1 MNRKVL
7 LAIAAVL
14 AAGAATAARAAEK
27 QVTPAEAIL
36 TCVPADAIIA
46 VRVRMTQ
53 LAASDDWKRL
63 TADPKCP
70 YRKFVRDWPLAID
83 PEKDIADAIFIVAAD
98 VGGGERK
105 EPRAGAVLYLTRD
118 TNIDNLFRSRP
129 REVNM
134 PVAARV
140 FRAPGDLL
148 VAWQGPR
155 WIHIGNREY
164 ITRALGGGPPP
175 CDATGEAFWRTT
187 LDAPGEIIMAYRQT
201 EAVRQMAEKTR
212 IEAVERLLKPPVT
225 REKAHEFIGFDFG
238 SRLGLDILTATL
250 RLDLSREADA
260 LEVAG
265 TFASDEAAACVGAN
279 LAYAE
284 PSVRAAVTAAA
295 QTAKGPPPAAAVQ
308 AETIYRVTYQ
318 GKEGRL
324 TATRAAIDR
333 LVSLAAPAPR
343 K

>member
-1 MNRKVL
+1 MSRNVL
-7 LAIAAVL
+7 LAVTVVL
-14 AAGAATAARAAEK
+14 TAGAATAARAAEK

-46 VRVRMTQ
+46 VRVRMMQ
-53 LAASDDWKRL
+53 LAATDAWKRL

-70 YRKFVRDWPLAID
+70 YRKFVRDWPLALD

-187 LDAPGEIIMAYRQT
+187 LDAPGEVIMAYRQT

-225 REKAHEFIGFDFG
+225 REKAREFIGFDFG

-265 TFASDEAAACVGAN
+265 SFASDEAAACVGAN

-295 QTAKGPPPAAAVQ
+295 QPAKGPPPAAAQQ
-308 AETIYRVTYQ
+308 AAPLYSVKYQ
-318 GKEGRL
+318 GREGRL

>member
-1 MNRKVL
+1 VNKNTL
-7 LAIAAVL
+7 LAMMIILV
-14 AAGAATAARAAEK
+14 AGAVTVTRAAE
-27 QVTPAEAIL
+27 TPETPGEAIL
-36 TCVPADAIIA
+36 ACVPADALA
-46 VRVRMTQ
+46 AARVRMVQ
-53 LAASDDWKRL
+53 LAATDVWKRL

-70 YRKFVRDWPLAID
+70 YRKFVRDWPLALD

-98 VGGGERK
+98 VVGGGERK
-105 EPRAGAVLYLTRD
+105 EPRVGAVLYLARD

-134 PVAARV
+134 PAVAARV

-164 ITRALGGGPPP
+164 ISRALGGGPPP

-187 LDAPGEIIMAYRQT
+187 LDAPGEVILAYRQT

-212 IEAVERLLKPPVT
+212 RETIDRLLKPPVS
-225 REKAHEFIGFDFG
+225 REKAREFVGFDFG
-238 SRLGLDILTATL
+238 SRLGLDVLAATL

-260 LEVAG
+260 LAVAG
-265 TFASDEAAACVGAN
+265 SFASDEAAACVGAN

-295 QTAKGPPPAAAVQ
+295 QPAKGPPPAAAQQ
-308 AETIYRVTYQ
+308 AAPLYRVTYQ
-318 GKEGRL
+318 GREGRL

-333 LVSLAAPAPR
+333 LVSLAAPA